1 MRFYVKAHFYKIHF
15 NSFKRNMSNIYI
27 FYQTPKSVFYFIK
40 HYLAWQTLLSTT
52 QDIYKHK
59 TPH

>member
-1 MRFYVKAHFYKIHF
+1 
-15 NSFKRNMSNIYI
+15 MSNIYI